1 MFKYYQ
7 QCYYTTTS
15 SKRWI
20 ARQIRDK
27 YVKKAAQDNF
37 RARSAYKL
45 QELDNKYNLIT
56 PNSVIVDCGAS
67 PGSWCQ
73 YISRKIF
80 PSKNVDVDVNVDNS
94 LIIAVDLLPIDPI
107 TGVKII
113 QGDFTELVTQQ
124 KIFDLLNKRHVDV
137 ILNDMAPN
145 FTGNHFVDHVRSMEL
160 CECSLT
166 FAELVLKPGGT
177 FLCKFLMGESE
188 SEFRN
193 KLKSKFKK
201 IRYEKPH
208 SSRNKSTEGYFVC
221 LEFNKNVTDGMT

>member
-1 MFKYYQ
+1 
-7 QCYYTTTS
+7 
-15 SKRWI
+15 
-20 ARQIRDK
+20 
-27 YVKKAAQDNF
+27 
-37 RARSAYKL
+37 
-45 QELDNKYNLIT
+45 ELDHKYNLII
-56 PNSVIVDCGAS
+56 PNSVIIDCGAS

-80 PSKNVDVDVNVDNS
+80 LSKNVDVNIDNSSKNVDVNADNS

-113 QGDFTELVTQQ
+113 QGDFTESVTQQ
-124 KIFDLLNKRHVDV
+124 KIIDLLNKRHVDV
-137 ILNDMAPN
+137 VLNDMAPN
-145 FTGNHFVDHVRSMEL
+145 FTGNHFVDHEL
-160 CECSLT
+160 CECSLA
-166 FAELVLKPGGT
+166 FAELVLKSGGT

-188 SEFRN
+188 PEFRN